1 MDIYLIKH
9 PEDEAGLLA
18 YINLIRDL
26 ERSYGSRAFNFYD
39 QSFRSHKQ
47 SQALPWGRMHP
58 ELWIKSFHPFGKSTA
73 FYCQHV

>member
-39 QSFRSHKQ
+39 QSFRSHRQ